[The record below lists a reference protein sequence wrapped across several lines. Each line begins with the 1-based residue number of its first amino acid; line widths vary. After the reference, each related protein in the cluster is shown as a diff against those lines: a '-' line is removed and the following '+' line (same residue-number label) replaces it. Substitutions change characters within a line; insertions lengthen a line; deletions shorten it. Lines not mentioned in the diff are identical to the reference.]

1 MCDQDDVL
9 RFAVMHMRR
18 LDLAD
23 LLDQL
28 VETRRQFCR
37 RSSRALLAKNRE
49 ALMVSEAILLST
61 LTSVSP
67 DVPFLVLVKTTL
79 LTQGSDVFRNATL
92 IVT

>member
-1 MCDQDDVL
+1 
-9 RFAVMHMRR
+9 
-18 LDLAD
+18 
-23 LLDQL
+23 
-28 VETRRQFCR
+28 
-37 RSSRALLAKNRE
+37 
-49 ALMVSEAILLST
+49 MVSEAILLST